1 MKNKRGLSL
10 ISMGLLLIAAALFL
24 AGYNLYDEHRAERS
38 ARQTLNRLGEFLPV
52 ETPTEGI
59 TPPDEI
65 EIPDY
70 LLNPNMEMPA
80 QNIGGQ
86 DYIGIVSIPSLEL
99 DLPVISEWSYS
110 RLKVA
115 PCRYK
120 GSAYLGDL
128 IIAAH
133 NYTSHF
139 GMLKRL
145 SEGDEITFTDMD
157 GNTFRYEVVIL
168 ETLEPTAMKEMESG
182 GWDLTLFTCTVGG
195 AYRMTVRCEQ
205 VDDKDISA

>member
-1 MKNKRGLSL
+1 M
-10 ISMGLLLIAAALFL
+10 
-24 AGYNLYDEHRAERS
+24 
-38 ARQTLNRLGEFLPV
+38 
-52 ETPTEGI
+52 
-59 TPPDEI
+59 
-65 EIPDY
+65 
-70 LLNPNMEMPA
+70 
-80 QNIGGQ
+80 
-86 DYIGIVSIPSLEL
+86 SIPSLEL